1 MAGGTDVVISCTKGF
16 GSPNVISLAEIPGL
30 DYVEYDSKN
39 GLRIGAM
46 ATLQQVADNADVQ
59 KKYPALWKSASINGT
74 PQTRNMASS
83 RILPEFELL
92 LPQSIK
98 EAVDLLG
105 KLKSKA
111 SVMAGGTDVVISC
124 TKGFG
129 SPNVISLAEI
139 PALDYVEYDSK
150 NGLRIGAMAT
160 LQQVADNADVQKRYP
175 ALWKS
180 AAINGTPQTRN
191 MGTVVGNIMRASP
204 SGDCICAILAIGG
217 KVVLRGPKGKREVS
231 IDDFYLKYR
240 ETACKNDELAVEIKL
255 PPVASGSCNAFA
267 RMTRT
272 TLDLSKV
279 NVAVRLD
286 MSGKTVQGST
296 RCHRRSGADH
306 DSAEKSRGAPE
317 RQARLPTMFSRRLL
331 KQSPRKLSP
340 LMMFAPRQSIAAM

>member
-1 MAGGTDVVISCTKGF
+1 
-16 GSPNVISLAEIPGL
+16 
-30 DYVEYDSKN
+30 
-39 GLRIGAM
+39 
-46 ATLQQVADNADVQ
+46 
-59 KKYPALWKSASINGT
+59 
-74 PQTRNMASS
+74 MASS

-98 EAVDLLG
+98 EAVDALG

-160 LQQVADNADVQKRYP
+160 LQQVADNADVKKRYP
-175 ALWKS
+175 ALWK
-180 AAINGTPQTRN
+180 ACAINGTPQTRN

-204 SGDCICAILAIGG
+204 SGDCICAVLALGG
-217 KVVLRGPKGKREVS
+217 KVVLRSSKGKREVS
-231 IDDFYLKYR
+231 IDDFYIKYR
-240 ETACKNDELAVEIKL
+240 ETACKADELAVEIKI
-255 PPVASGSCNAFA
+255 PAPAAGSCNAFA

-279 NVAVRLD
+279 NVACSLV
-286 MSGKTVQGST
+286 MSGKTVKEA
-296 RCHRRSGADH
+296 RVAIGAV
-306 DSAEKSRGAPE
+306 APTTI
-317 RQARLPTMFSRRLL
+317 RLKKVEALL
-331 KQSPRKLSP
+331 KGSQITDVVLQK
-340 LMMFAPRQSIAAM
+340 IAETVPKEIKPIDDVRSTAEYRRDVAGVMVKRIIVEALGK